1 MTTPRRIIVDADAC
15 PGPVREILFRA
26 SARRGIAVVLVAN
39 RWPEPPKS
47 DLVSAIVVPQGPDVA
62 DDRIVEM
69 SAPGDIV
76 VTADIPLADRS
87 ISKGALV
94 ITPKGHLLTASNI
107 GERLSIRNAMDEM
120 RGSGIN
126 TGGPAP
132 YSVKDKQ
139 RFAAGLDRL
148 LARP

>member
-1 MTTPRRIIVDADAC
+1 MRILVDADAC
-15 PGPVREILFRA
+15 PGPVREIIFRA
-26 SARRGIAVVLVAN
+26 SMRRGIPVVLVAN
-39 RWPEPPKS
+39 RWPDPPKS
-47 DLVSAIVVPQGPDVA
+47 TLITAIVVPQGPDVA

-76 VTADIPLADRS
+76 ITADIPLADRV
-87 ISKGALV
+87 IAQGATV

-107 GERLSIRNAMDEM
+107 GQRLSMRNVMDEM
-120 RGSGIN
+120 RGAGID

-139 RFAAGLDRL
+139 RFAATFDRL
-148 LARP
+148 LAKAP